1 MIKLYANNEI
11 NKRKWDSCVADSQN
25 GLIYAY
31 AWYLDI
37 VSPNW
42 SALIKEDYKAIF
54 PLPIKKKLGIS
65 YISQPLFTQKLGL
78 FSVNDLEDVK
88 SFLKAIQ
95 LALYDISNEHIKI
108 YPKDSKANALNAYQS
123 AKEFEKQGIKV
134 VIGPIFYDSLE
145 RLGEI
150 NHITFISLTN
160 KTQKIPNNTIAFGI
174 NINSQIDVLNKYFN
188 EIKVSRILLL
198 SPKNQFI
205 NQIEIIEDSELK
217 LYEVFFYDVSPK
229 KITNEIEKL
238 TKYQDRKKDLE
249 RRIKILEKSELDKD
263 KHELK
268 KLEQKHTLGKV
279 NFDSVFVVDFGERLK
294 SVLASFMFSDVSSEK
309 INFFTLNQ
317 WFDNTLFG
325 ENSLRNLHF
334 PSIDYDNLKKFEK
347 RYFKTYNEKPN
358 EISILAYDA
367 LGLIYYCWSNNNF
380 NFKID
385 QLFNKNGFKGLQGEF
400 IIKDNLSLQQLKI
413 YKVGEKEFIKVY

>member
-1 MIKLYANNEI
+1 M
-11 NKRKWDSCVADSQN
+11 
-25 GLIYAY
+25 
-31 AWYLDI
+31 
-37 VSPNW
+37 
-42 SALIKEDYKAIF
+42 
-54 PLPIKKKLGIS
+54 KKLLIFSIITYLLVTINSTADNQNSNENIS
-65 YISQPLFTQKLGL
+65 EDEKILKVGVLLPLSGKFENIGQSLLKSIQLGL
-78 FSVNDLEDVK
+78 F
-88 SFLKAIQ
+88 
-95 LALYDISNEHIKI
+95 DIDNKNIKI
-108 YPKDSKANALNAYQS
+108 YPKDSKGNALDAYLS
-123 AKEFEKQGIKV
+123 AKKFQEMGIEI
-134 VIGPIFYDSLE
+134 VIGPIFHESLE
-145 RLGEI
+145 RLDEI
-150 NHITFISLTN
+150 NNITFISATN
-160 KTQKIPNNTIAFGI
+160 KTQEIPKNTIAFGI
-174 NINSQIDVLNKYFN
+174 NLDSQMNTLKKYFD
-188 EIKVSRILLL
+188 EIKVSKTLLL
-198 SPKNQFI
+198 SPRSDFNYQTESIAKKDILKFYRTYSY
-205 NQIEIIEDSELK
+205 DS
-217 LYEVFFYDVSPK
+217 DPK
-229 KITNEIEKL
+229 KITGEIEKI
-238 TKYQDRKKDLE
+238 TKYRERKKDLE

-413 YKVGEKEFIKVY
+413 YKVAEKEFIKVY